1 MQEWFRQAPSAF
13 DDEEDDEEDPDDIL
27 MRTKTCPACRATVKH
42 RPVPV
47 FMVKAVSAALKHA
60 NPDASGL
67 RQGDQGSGPIVDP
80 AEDPWEGIFP
90 SSDEDDGSEGSYG
103 TGDEDSD
110 EDIHGWFAMC
120 VFDNL
125 IFFENNLNLYQKA
138 WDD

>member
-1 MQEWFRQAPSAF
+1 MQEWFRQAPSAY
-13 DDEEDDEEDPDDIL
+13 DDEDDEEDPDDIL
-27 MRTKTCPACRATVKH
+27 MRTKTCPACRSTVKH

-67 RQGDQGSGPIVDP
+67 PQADQIVDP
-80 AEDPWEGIFP
+80 AEDPWGGIFP

-110 EDIHGWFAMC
+110 DEDIHGWFTMC
-120 VFDNL
+120 VHDNPIVL
-125 IFFENNLNLYQKA
+125 KMT
-138 WDD
+138 